1 MKPFSFSIIE
11 MQYLSSNAPSIISYT
26 SLGTEILIICRTT
39 SDFNR
44 IKKSF
49 ETPVS
54 RRLISELNRDP
65 LNKIEINPLYIIC
78 VIYKQNWQHLGTW
91 RGYGHTIFC
100 VAKRKKRNKDKKK
113 DFKAETI
120 KRLSRR
126 SKR

>member
-11 MQYLSSNAPSIISYT
+11 MQYLSSNAPSVISYT

-65 LNKIEINPLYIIC
+65 LN
-78 VIYKQNWQHLGTW
+78 
-91 RGYGHTIFC
+91 
-100 VAKRKKRNKDKKK
+100 
-113 DFKAETI
+113 
-120 KRLSRR
+120 
-126 SKR
+126 

>member
-1 MKPFSFSIIE
+1 MFSFYWDFTTIKDGGELEEALYETYLPEIGLKKENPSPSSFSIIE

-65 LNKIEINPLYIIC
+65 VN
-78 VIYKQNWQHLGTW
+78 
-91 RGYGHTIFC
+91 
-100 VAKRKKRNKDKKK
+100 
-113 DFKAETI
+113 
-120 KRLSRR
+120 
-126 SKR
+126 